1 MEASEP
7 LTGPPPP
14 GHVPVEHRWLGLD
27 RRTIPLAA
35 VVLGLMLVFMVAIPA
50 IDDAVGWDDETRAG
64 DVLDLGRGV
73 TVVPP
78 TGWELTSGIRV
89 GDEPA
94 SGITGDGA
102 ASIGSGGVQLTVT
115 RGNFDGTPDEL
126 LDQVNRLR
134 TASDADGNRAFKVT
148 GPRATVTTA
157 SGLTGVS
164 EAYTSASGEGR
175 VLAFTLDAGTDGTT
189 PTGVTITIDATD
201 TAYANQ
207 SAAIGALIDSLTVE
221 EPAS

>member
-7 LTGPPPP
+7 RTGPGTT

-27 RRTIPLAA
+27 RRTIPLAL
-35 VVLGLMLVFMVAIPA
+35 VVLGVMLVFMVAIPVVN
-50 IDDAVGWDDETRAG
+50 DVVGWDDETRAG
-64 DVLDLGRGV
+64 DVLNLGQGV
-73 TVVPP
+73 TFVPP
-78 TGWELTSGIRV
+78 VGWELTSGIRV
-89 GDEPA
+89 GDEPV

-102 ASIGSGGVQLTVT
+102 ASIGTGGVQVTVN

-134 TASDADGNRAFKVT
+134 TASDADENRSFKVT

-164 EAYTSASGEGR
+164 EAYTSANGEGR
-175 VLAFTLDAGTDGTT
+175 VLAFTLDAGKGATT

-201 TAYANQ
+201 TAYADQ
-207 SAAIGALIDSLTVE
+207 SAALDALIDSLAVK
-221 EPAS
+221 EPTS